1 MRSNFW
7 GYICDF
13 HPVQLVVVPKGKQML
28 LSPVASCREQGAAMG
43 VFGSKV
49 RALIKG
55 YAVPCQKLKWVMI
68 GFNIF

>member
-28 LSPVASCREQGAAMG
+28 LSPVASCREQGAVIG
-43 VFGSKV
+43 VFGLNV
-49 RALIKG
+49 RALIKDC
-55 YAVPCQKLKWVMI
+55 VMPCQWLSGHDRV
-68 GFNIF
+68 